1 MGLHRIGL
9 GAGAAALVILA
20 ALAGALAAP
29 PDTLTVAGSGAGA
42 AADLRAGAVDPPGQ
56 AGNAPNGAAAE
67 PARPSRSGAV
77 GFMLRGGIFM
87 WPLLFCAIL
96 TVGFIVERLI
106 TFQGA
111 QTDTRKLMAGLVRTL
126 QSQGVD
132 AAKEL
137 CVRTRGPIAAILHA
151 GLTKVDRGPDA
162 VEKAI
167 DNAGAIEL
175 AFLERGLVLL
185 STLGNL
191 APLLGFLGTASGMI
205 HAFDAISAA
214 GPGAARVVAG
224 GVAEALIT
232 TVTGLAIAI
241 PAQGMYNYFVAR
253 VDHYVIE
260 MEQSSVELLEALT
273 EMGAQ

>member
-1 MGLHRIGL
+1 MGSRRVGWGVGVIAIVLLVSL
-9 GAGAAALVILA
+9 GC
-20 ALAGALAAP
+20 ALAA
-29 PDTLTVAGSGAGA
+29 TSA
-42 AADLRAGAVDPPGQ
+42 APGEVE
-56 AGNAPNGAAAE
+56 GPAAAE
-67 PARPSRSGAV
+67 SLRPSHRGAV

-126 QSQGVD
+126 QTQGVE
-132 AAKEL
+132 AAKAL

-151 GLTKVDRGPDA
+151 GLTKVVRGPDA

-214 GPGAARVVAG
+214 GPGASRIVAA

-273 EMGAQ
+273 EMDAR

>member
-1 MGLHRIGL
+1 MRLGKSGVRAV
-9 GAGAAALVILA
+9 GAGLVGLALLGCAAAAQL
-20 ALAGALAAP
+20 GGEQ
-29 PDTLTVAGSGAGA
+29 T
-42 AADLRAGAVDPPGQ
+42 GAV
-56 AGNAPNGAAAE
+56 E
-67 PARPSRSGAV
+67 
-77 GFMLRGGIFM
+77 FFLRGGIFM
-87 WPLLFCAIL
+87 WPLLFCALL

-106 TFQGA
+106 TFQRA

-126 QSQGVD
+126 QGQGIEP
-132 AAKEL
+132 AKEL

-151 GLTKVDRGPDA
+151 GLAKVERGTDA

-175 AFLERGLVLL
+175 AFLERGLILL
-185 STLGNL
+185 TTMGNL

-205 HAFDAISAA
+205 HAFDAVSASGQA
-214 GPGAARVVAG
+214 GARVVAA

-232 TVTGLAIAI
+232 TVAGLVIAI

-253 VDHYVIE
+253 IDHYVIE

-273 EMGAQ
+273 ELKA

>member
-1 MGLHRIGL
+1 MGFRRIDSRV
-9 GAGAAALVILA
+9 GAAAIVIGVSFGSA
-20 ALAGALAAP
+20 SAAP
-29 PDTLTVAGSGAGA
+29 PHT
-42 AADLRAGAVDPPGQ
+42 
-56 AGNAPNGAAAE
+56 
-67 PARPSRSGAV
+67 GAV

-126 QSQGVD
+126 QSQGGVE

-151 GLTKVDRGPDA
+151 GLTKVARGPDA

-214 GPGAARVVAG
+214 GPGAARIVAG

-273 EMGAQ
+273 ELREQ